1 MDRNGHQGHFGEHFT
16 GVLAAAA
23 GLTVA
28 KPVPDCA
35 GIDLNIGY
43 PGHLGLIRYPEIQV
57 QVKSWSVPAG
67 SGSHWSYDG
76 LSERQFNTIA
86 GRDLR
91 IPRFLVLIV
100 VPPEQFDYAQADHEA
115 LRLSHAAYW
124 ASFHDH
130 ALVEADSAT
139 RRHRVE
145 IPKDNLLTPKVLH
158 DLLVFD
164 PEAEG

>member
-28 KPVPDCA
+28 KPVPDCD

-43 PGHLGLIRYPEIQV
+43 PGRLGQIRYPTIQI

-86 GRDLR
+86 GREFR
-91 IPRFLVLIV
+91 IPRFLVLVV
-100 VPPEQFDYAQADHEA
+100 VPPEQFDYAHADHEA
-115 LRLSHAAYW
+115 LQLSHAAYW
-124 ASFHDH
+124 ASFHNH